1 MPSTKLFALLFV
13 FALVGCA
20 GGVAEYN
27 GADAPRF
34 VAYPADQRPKIA
46 LVLGGGGPRG
56 FAHIGV
62 LKVLEENSINADLV
76 VGTSIGAM
84 FGALH
89 ANGMKAAEMEKLAL
103 EFDVKRFVGISTSG
117 LSGNGNAVYQWIGD
131 LTNNRPLEAMKKKM
145 AVTVSRISD
154 NQLVIFNV
162 GDTAAAVRASSAIPA
177 QFAPV
182 KIRNIAYQDGDE
194 AAPVPIKAAKSLGA
208 RVVIAV
214 DVSAYLSATPRE
226 APPAWQA
233 RDQKRT
239 ALVAAEASFA
249 DVIIH
254 PDLGYYA
261 AISLDYRKMCI
272 ARGEAAARAALPKIR
287 AALTAA
293 ALGQ

>member
-1 MPSTKLFALLFV
+1 MPPTKLFVLLFV

-34 VAYPADQRPKIA
+34 AAYPADQRPKIA

-62 LKVLEENSINADLV
+62 LKVLEENGIDADLV

-117 LSGNGNAVYQWIGD
+117 LSGNGNAVYQWISD

-194 AAPVPIKAAKSLGA
+194 AAPVPIKAAKSLGP

-226 APPAWQA
+226 APSTWQV
-233 RDQKRT
+233 RDQKR
-239 ALVAAEASFA
+239 AAMVAAEASFA

-272 ARGEAAARAALPKIR
+272 ARGEAAARAAIPKIR